1 MSSLNLSKM
10 FKGWFVGDF
19 EPTAFK
25 TDACE
30 VAVKSYSKGEAEDA
44 HYHKVATEVTLIQT
58 GKVKM
63 LNKIFMAGDIV
74 VIKPMQV
81 TSFEALEDS
90 VTVVVKVPA
99 VKDDKYIAGV

>member
-1 MSSLNLSKM
+1 M
-10 FKGWFVGDF
+10 FKGWFIGDF

-30 VAVKSYSKGEAEDA
+30 VAVKSYSKGEVEEA

-63 LNKIFMAGDIV
+63 LNKVFIAGDIV
-74 VIKPMQV
+74 VINPMQV

-90 VTVVVKVPA
+90 VTVVVKIPA
-99 VKDDKYIAGV
+99 VKADKYLAGV